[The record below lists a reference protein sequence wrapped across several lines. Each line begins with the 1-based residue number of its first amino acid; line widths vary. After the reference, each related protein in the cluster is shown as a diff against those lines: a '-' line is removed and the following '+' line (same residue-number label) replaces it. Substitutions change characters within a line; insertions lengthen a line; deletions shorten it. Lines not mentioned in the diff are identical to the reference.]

1 MMRASIVSSC
11 AWLCLV
17 SCGTS
22 SSGEAPDASSDAP
35 QDTSPLCPDDVPQ
48 TCPSPIPSYKNDV
61 AAIFT
66 AHCTLC
72 HSPTGVAGMSMT
84 TYADVDAQ
92 LSAIFDQVYMCE
104 MPPIGYPPLTTQER
118 LALLGWLVCHA
129 PDN

>member
-1 MMRASIVSSC
+1 MRAWILASGAS
-11 AWLCLV
+11 LCLV

-22 SSGEAPDASSDAP
+22 SSGEAPDASADAP
-35 QDTSPLCPDDVPQ
+35 QDTSSLCPDDVPQ
-48 TCPSPIPSYKNDV
+48 TCPSPIPSYKKDV
-61 AAIFT
+61 APIFT

-72 HSPTGVAGMSMT
+72 HSPTGIAGKSMA

-92 LSAIFDQVYMCE
+92 LSAIFDNVSQCE
-104 MPPIGYPPLTTQER
+104 MPPKGYPLLTTPER